1 MTTALYM
8 RNCIAV
14 FLLLLIPCISK
25 GQTQTYYQ
33 YKTDE
38 ATLVFFDKNL
48 SRYIPH
54 MIRMYQNG
62 KALHEQIWTSDS
74 IYQPEAP
81 LLLLTDWED
90 DGNGGATP
98 LPRSL
103 IQIGMAPLN
112 MSYYINPSSER
123 YRQLFKHEYTH
134 IVMTDK
140 YNRRDLNWRRFFG
153 TKVDTDNKQPISAL
167 WSYLSVPRWYAPR
180 WYHEGIACFMETW
193 LSGGVGR
200 ALGGYDE
207 MYFRSIID
215 EGDKLYSVVG
225 LETEGSTMDFQVGA
239 NAYLYG
245 TRFVNYL
252 TKTYGYEKMIQ
263 FYNRTADSRTFFGKQ
278 FKKVYGLSL
287 RKVWND
293 WKEDEK
299 QHQEENL
306 AAIRQYP
313 ITETKPL
320 TKEPLGSVSPFVYD
334 PATQKAYAAMN
345 APGDFAHMTEI
356 DLQTGEQKRL
366 NDIYGIQL
374 YDPAYVALD
383 RKGQRLIYTSNNA
396 KMRGLEIYDIQQ
408 QKVVKKKKYQRI
420 GNIVYDNTHD
430 CLYGLFSNRGTQSV
444 VRMDRDLEN
453 PEVIYAFPFGV
464 SVFDTDIS
472 HDGKWLSFTSQGDNG
487 EHTLL
492 LFNTEELAKAI
503 FKPVK
508 LITWK
513 DSNLG
518 QFRFS
523 LDDKYL
529 IGSSY
534 YTGVS
539 NLWQINIETREME
552 MLTNTD
558 IGLFAPLEITP
569 GQLLA
574 LQFKRDGLQPVLLS
588 REVVKDANAIN
599 LYGQL
604 AYENNKEAME
614 QVGLLK
620 NPLPKK
626 DFGDVYNNIT
636 SYNVLKEMRFA
647 GAYPIISGFTDS
659 KAWNHMTPVLG
670 YHFNVNDPVG
680 LSSIKMSVGLSPWS
694 NNAWKNKFHV
704 DFDWKYY
711 FWNLKAA
718 WNHTDFYDLFGP
730 MRRSRKGYVV
740 QLAYDYSN
748 SLVTPYN
755 KSWGFSV
762 ATYGD
767 MDALPLYQEIEV
779 QDVRSMQ
786 TASVYGKWSK
796 TRTSLG
802 GVMKEQGYELG
813 VEGYGYLAGGR
824 VYPSVEVSGDF
835 GTLVPF
841 DRNTS
846 FWLRTAAG
854 HNFGDAESVFG
865 TTYFGGFRNNYVDNR
880 SAFQYRTTLA
890 MPGADI
896 DAISAHSY
904 AKATAELNLRPIRMN
919 DFGALFCYP
928 TWIQCSFYGTG
939 LSTWTPHSSHKMYY
953 STGVQLT
960 TELVFLNY
968 LKTTLSIGYGHL
980 FAPEGFHGGRHGN
993 ELMISLKLL

>member
-1 MTTALYM
+1 
-8 RNCIAV
+8 
-14 FLLLLIPCISK
+14 
-25 GQTQTYYQ
+25 
-33 YKTDE
+33 
-38 ATLVFFDKNL
+38 
-48 SRYIPH
+48 
-54 MIRMYQNG
+54 
-62 KALHEQIWTSDS
+62 
-74 IYQPEAP
+74 
-81 LLLLTDWED
+81 
-90 DGNGGATP
+90 
-98 LPRSL
+98 
-103 IQIGMAPLN
+103 
-112 MSYYINPSSER
+112 
-123 YRQLFKHEYTH
+123 
-134 IVMTDK
+134 
-140 YNRRDLNWRRFFG
+140 
-153 TKVDTDNKQPISAL
+153 
-167 WSYLSVPRWYAPR
+167 
-180 WYHEGIACFMETW
+180 
-193 LSGGVGR
+193 
-200 ALGGYDE
+200 
-207 MYFRSIID
+207 
-215 EGDKLYSVVG
+215 
-225 LETEGSTMDFQVGA
+225 
-239 NAYLYG
+239 
-245 TRFVNYL
+245 
-252 TKTYGYEKMIQ
+252 
-263 FYNRTADSRTFFGKQ
+263 
-278 FKKVYGLSL
+278 
-287 RKVWND
+287 
-293 WKEDEK
+293 
-299 QHQEENL
+299 
-306 AAIRQYP
+306 
-313 ITETKPL
+313 
-320 TKEPLGSVSPFVYD
+320 
-334 PATQKAYAAMN
+334 MN

-383 RKGQRLIYTSNNA
+383 RKGQRLIYTTNNA

-408 QKVVKKKKYQRI
+408 KRVVKKKKYQRI
-420 GNIVYDNTHD
+420 NSIVYDNTHD
-430 CLYGLFSNRGTQSV
+430 CLYGLFSNGGTQSI
-444 VRMDRDLEN
+444 VRLDRDLEN

-464 SVFDTDIS
+464 SVFDADIS
-472 HDGKWLSFTSQGDNG
+472 HDGKWLSFTSQGGNG

-588 REVVKDANAIN
+588 REVVRDANAVQ

-604 AYENNKEAME
+604 AYENNKEALE
-614 QVGLLK
+614 QMGLLRDSLPRK
-620 NPLPKK
+620 N
-626 DFGDVYNNIT
+626 FGDVYHNIT
-636 SYNVLKEMRFA
+636 SYNVFKEMKFA

-659 KAWNHMTPVLG
+659 RAWNHMTPVLG
-670 YHFNVNDPVG
+670 YRFNVNDPVG
-680 LSSIKMSVGLSPWS
+680 LSSMKLTVGLSPWS

-704 DFDWKYY
+704 DFEWKYY
-711 FWNLKAA
+711 FWTLKAA
-718 WNHTDFYDLFGP
+718 WNHMDFYDLFGP

-740 QLAYDYSN
+740 QLAYDYTN
-748 SLVTPYN
+748 NLITPYD

-762 ATYGD
+762 AAFGD
-767 MDALPLYQEIEV
+767 MDALPLYQEIKVEGV
-779 QDVRSMQ
+779 KSMQ
-786 TASVYGKWSK
+786 TASIYGKWSK

-824 VYPSVEVSGDF
+824 FYPSVEVIANF

-854 HNFGDAESVFG
+854 HNFGDKKSVFG
-865 TTYFGGFRNNYVDNR
+865 NTYFGGFRNNYVDYRN
-880 SAFQYRTTLA
+880 AFQYRTTLA
-890 MPGADI
+890 MPGASI
-896 DAISAHSY
+896 DAIPAHSF
-904 AKATAELNLRPIRMN
+904 AKATAELNLRPLRFN
-919 DFGALFCYP
+919 NFGALFCYP
-928 TWIQCSFYGTG
+928 TWIQCSFFATG
-939 LSTWTPHSSHKMYY
+939 LSAWNPNSSHKMYY
-953 STGVQLT
+953 SAGVQLT

-980 FAPEGFHGGRHGN
+980 FAPAGFNGGRRGN
-993 ELMISLKLL
+993 NEFMISLKLL

>member
-1 MTTALYM
+1 
-8 RNCIAV
+8 
-14 FLLLLIPCISK
+14 
-25 GQTQTYYQ
+25 
-33 YKTDE
+33 
-38 ATLVFFDKNL
+38 
-48 SRYIPH
+48 
-54 MIRMYQNG
+54 
-62 KALHEQIWTSDS
+62 
-74 IYQPEAP
+74 
-81 LLLLTDWED
+81 
-90 DGNGGATP
+90 
-98 LPRSL
+98 
-103 IQIGMAPLN
+103 
-112 MSYYINPSSER
+112 MSYYINPSGER
-123 YRQLFKHEYTH
+123 YSQLFKHEYTH

-153 TKVDTDNKQPISAL
+153 TKVDTDKSQPISAL
-167 WSYLSVPRWYAPR
+167 WSYLSVPRWYSPR

-193 LSGGVGR
+193 LGGGVGR

-215 EGDKLYSVVG
+215 GGDKLYSVVG

-263 FYNRTADSRTFFGKQ
+263 FYNRTADSRNFFGKQ
-278 FKKVYGLSL
+278 FKKVYGQSL
-287 RKVWND
+287 RKVWDD

-299 QHQEENL
+299 KHQEANL

-313 ITETKPL
+313 ITKTKPL
-320 TKEPLGSVSPFVYD
+320 TREPLGSVSPFVYE

-383 RKGQRLIYTSNNA
+383 RKGQRLIYTTNNS
-396 KMRGLEIYDIQQ
+396 KMRGLEIYDIQRK
-408 QKVVKKKKYQRI
+408 KVVKKKKYQRI
-420 GNIVYDNTHD
+420 NSIVYDNTHD
-430 CLYGLFSNRGTQSV
+430 CLYGLFSNGGTQSI
-444 VRMDRDLEN
+444 VRLDRDLEH

-464 SVFDTDIS
+464 SVFDSDIS
-472 HDGKWLSFTSQGDNG
+472 HDGKWLSFTSQGSNG

-492 LFNTEELAKAI
+492 LFNTEELAKAV

-508 LITWK
+508 LVTWR

-588 REVVKDANAIN
+588 REVVKDANAVN

-604 AYENNKEAME
+604 AYENNKKALE
-614 QVGLLK
+614 QVGLLRDSLPRK
-620 NPLPKK
+620 N
-626 DFGDVYNNIT
+626 FGDVYNNIT

-647 GAYPIISGFTDS
+647 GAYPIISGFTDAR
-659 KAWNHMTPVLG
+659 AWNHMTPVLG
-670 YHFNVNDPVG
+670 YRFNVNDPVG
-680 LSSIKMSVGLSPWS
+680 LSSMKLSVGFSPWS

-711 FWNLKAA
+711 FW
-718 WNHTDFYDLFGP
+718 
-730 MRRSRKGYVV
+730 S
-740 QLAYDYSN
+740 LAYDNIN
-748 SLVTPYN
+748 SLITPYS

-762 ATYGD
+762 AAYGD
-767 MDALPLYQEIEV
+767 MDALPLYQEVEV

-786 TASVYGKWSK
+786 TASIYGKWSK
-796 TRTSLG
+796 MRTSLG

-813 VEGYGYLAGGR
+813 IEGYGYLAGGR
-824 VYPSVEVSGDF
+824 FYPSVEASGNF

-880 SAFQYRTTLA
+880 DAFQYRTTLA
-890 MPGADI
+890 MPGAAI
-896 DAISAHSY
+896 DAIPAHSF
-904 AKATAELNLRPIRMN
+904 AKATAELNLRPLRLN
-919 DFGALFCYP
+919 NFGTLFCYP
-928 TWIQCSFYGTG
+928 TWIQCSFFGTG
-939 LSTWTPHSSHKMYY
+939 LSVWNPNSSHKMYY
-953 STGVQLT
+953 STGIQLT

-980 FAPEGFHGGRHGN
+980 FAPSGFVGGRRGN
-993 ELMISLKLL
+993 NEFMISLKLL

>member
-1 MTTALYM
+1 M
-8 RNCIAV
+8 RNWIAV
-14 FLLLLIPCISK
+14 LLLSMIPCISR
-25 GQTQTYYQ
+25 GQNQTYYQ

-90 DGNGGATP
+90 DGNGGASP

-112 MSYYINPSSER
+112 MSYYITPSGER
-123 YRQLFKHEYTH
+123 YSQLFKHEYTH

-167 WSYLSVPRWYAPR
+167 WSYLSVPRWYSPR

-193 LSGGVGR
+193 LGGGVGR

-207 MYFRSIID
+207 MYFRSIIN

-225 LETEGSTMDFQVGA
+225 LETEGSTKDFQVGA

-278 FKKVYGLSL
+278 FKKVYGQSL

-299 QHQEENL
+299 KHQE
-306 AAIRQYP
+306 
-313 ITETKPL
+313 
-320 TKEPLGSVSPFVYD
+320 VYD
-334 PATQKAYAAMN
+334 PTTQKAYAAMN

-383 RKGQRLIYTSNNA
+383 RKGQRLIYTSNNSQ
-396 KMRGLEIYDIQQ
+396 MRGLEIYDIQQ

-420 GNIVYDNTHD
+420 GSIVYDNTHD
-430 CLYGLFSNRGTQSV
+430 CLYGLFSNGGTQSI

-464 SVFDTDIS
+464 SVFDSDIS

-574 LQFKRDGLQPVLLS
+574 LQFKRDGLQPVVLS

-604 AYENNKEAME
+604 AYENNKEALE
-614 QVGLLK
+614 QIGLLRDSLPRK
-620 NPLPKK
+620 N
-626 DFGDVYNNIT
+626 FGDVYNNIT
-636 SYNVLKEMRFA
+636 SYNVFKEMRFA

-670 YHFNVNDPVG
+670 YRFNVNDPVG
-680 LSSIKMSVGLSPWS
+680 LSSMNMSVGLSPWS

-711 FWNLKAA
+711 FWNLKVA
-718 WNHTDFYDLFGP
+718 WNHMDFYDLFGP
-730 MRRSRKGYVV
+730 MRKSRKGYVV

-748 SLVTPYN
+748 TLISPYD

-762 ATYGD
+762 AAYGD

-786 TASVYGKWSK
+786 TASVYGKWAK

-824 VYPSVEVSGDF
+824 VYPSVEATGNF

-854 HNFGDAESVFG
+854 HNFGDEESVFG

-880 SAFQYRTTLA
+880 NAFQYRTTLA
-890 MPGADI
+890 MPGAAI
-896 DAISAHSY
+896 DAIPAHSF
-904 AKATAELNLRPIRMN
+904 AKATAELNLRPLRLN
-919 DFGALFCYP
+919 NFGALFCYP
-928 TWIQCSFYGTG
+928 TWIQCSLFGTG
-939 LSTWTPHSSHKMYY
+939 LSAWNPNSSHKMYY
-953 STGVQLT
+953 STGIQVT

-980 FAPEGFHGGRHGN
+980 FAPAGFDGGKRGN
-993 ELMISLKLL
+993 NEFMISLKLL